1 MRYLIVFKRFFIVI
15 IALTFGA
22 VQLKAQYDPSFSHYF
37 DMETS
42 FNPGAAGKQPKL
54 NVTAAYALDMVGLS
68 ITHKRLMLRQ
78 TCLSMR

>member
-54 NVTAAYALDMVGLS
+54 NVTAAYALDMVGFE
-68 ITHKRLMLRQ
+68 HNPQ
-78 TCLSMR
+78 TA